1 MKKHIT
7 VIHGP
12 NLNLLGV
19 RETGIYGKD
28 SVDTINA
35 LIRKEADRL
44 GVSVSIYQSN
54 IEGELVNM
62 IQNAMNDSQAVIL
75 NAAAYTHYS
84 VAIHDAVAAIKIPCI
99 EVHMSNTLAREEFR
113 HTSMI
118 SGVCTGTISGF
129 GKHSYIL
136 ALIAAMEI
144 I

>member
-12 NLNLLGV
+12 NLNLLGM

-28 SVDTINA
+28 SIETVNA
-35 LIRKEADRL
+35 LIKKEADRL

-54 IEGELVNM
+54 VEGEIVNL
-62 IQNAMNDSQAVIL
+62 IQKSVNDSHAVIL

-84 VAIHDAVAAIKIPCI
+84 VAIHDAVSAIKIPCI

-118 SGVCTGTISGF
+118 SGVCTGTIAGF
-129 GKHSYIL
+129 GKYSYIL
-136 ALIAAMEI
+136 ALIAATEI